1 MKKRDILSSLFCLV
15 IGVIFVIGSL
25 SYSIW
30 DRYGPG
36 PGLFPLVLG
45 LLFSILS
52 LSLLLARGMGLDDK
66 GEALTESDSLKPSEI
81 YKTLIYLLLIVFFY
95 FLFDRLGSVVTIFIF
110 MAVVLAVLNKRSLR
124 LSLAISFLSSLVVYV
139 FFVRLLGVSLPGGI
153 LQNVI
158 RFY

>member
-1 MKKRDILSSLFCLV
+1 MKKRDILSSLFFF
-15 IGVIFVIGSL
+15 IFGVLFIISSF

-36 PGLFPLVLG
+36 PGFFPLVLG
-45 LLFSILS
+45 SIFSILS
-52 LSLLLARGMGLDDK
+52 LVFFLVRSIGSADT

-81 YKTLIYLLLIVFFY
+81 YKTLIYLLLIVCFY
-95 FLFDRLGSVVTIFIF
+95 FLFDRLGSLLTIFLF
-110 MAVVLAVLNKRSLR
+110 MIVVLAVLNRRSLR
-124 LSLAISFLSSLVVYV
+124 LSLTISLLSSLVTYV
-139 FFVRLLGVSLPGGI
+139 LFVRLLGVSLPGGI